1 MDSIIAKIFL
11 NNWQRKLIS
20 LIAALVIWLVVNQSI
35 TDTKIIRNVPI
46 RIVNIPLDRTISGLL
61 PNGILSKR
69 ITLTLSGTK
78 DVIDELEPGD
88 LEVLID
94 ASLIDHAEWI
104 LQVNKKNLI
113 SLNPNLDLHNHITQV
128 SNNEFV
134 IKISRLVTSKV
145 PVTINRPV
153 GDPPPGYEFL
163 DIWPQRLYQTITG
176 AEGEVRRIKESGL
189 EVTFNLNDISKEDLD
204 AIKTGQQGLQND
216 EISFFVPTKWK
227 QVTIPFMNHVN
238 EELND
243 PEAQTLRIDFLRK
256 EFLPVEKQ
264 LPIRVF
270 YPLKNA
276 ETLNPE
282 THPLS
287 QNTVITEKDHLMIL
301 NTKVYTKDVSKLFL
315 DVISDNI
322 EIVVVASPL
331 TEREFLQWSVE
342 VVDPRQLENTYLA
355 FLFANSANQKNS
367 QLPISKKR
375 EQQLRKR
382 FRDYLQKLT
391 LYTSPDQK
399 LTLEGRLG
407 KNKIT
412 VNSL

>member
-1 MDSIIAKIFL
+1 M
-11 NNWQRKLIS
+11 IS

-46 RIVNIPLDRTISGLL
+46 RIVNLPLDRTIAGLL

-113 SLNPNLDLHNHITQV
+113 SLNPNVDLHNHITQV

-145 PVTINRPV
+145 PITINKPV

-176 AEGEVRRIKESGL
+176 AEGEVRKIKDSGL

-204 AIKTGQQGLQND
+204 GIKTAQQGLQND
-216 EISFFVPTKWK
+216 EISFFVPPKWR
-227 QVTIPFMNHVN
+227 QVSIPFVNPVN

-256 EFLPVEKQ
+256 EFLPIEKQ

-270 YPLKNA
+270 YPLKTA
-276 ETLNPE
+276 DTLNPE
-282 THPLS
+282 TYPLS
-287 QNTVITEKDHLMIL
+287 QNTSIIQKDNLTIL
-301 NTKVYTKDVSKLFL
+301 NTKVYAKDVSKLFL

-322 EIVVVASPL
+322 EVVVVASPL

-342 VVDPRQLENTYLA
+342 VVDSRQLENTYLA
-355 FLFANSANQKNS
+355 FLFANSANHKNS

-375 EQQLRKR
+375 EEQLRKR

-391 LYTSPDQK
+391 LYTAPDQK

-412 VNSL
+412 IKSL